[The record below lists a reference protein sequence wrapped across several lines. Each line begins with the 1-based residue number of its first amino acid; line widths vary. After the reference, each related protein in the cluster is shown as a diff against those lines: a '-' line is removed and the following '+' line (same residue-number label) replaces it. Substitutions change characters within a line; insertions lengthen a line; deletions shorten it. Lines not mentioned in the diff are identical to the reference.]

1 MNTNENSYV
10 TNLSTETLD
19 KIIETTDK
27 HEESLKKTSEI
38 IVAVNDIVFKQKKE
52 IDDLTKA
59 LEKVIGLLD
68 KDQQFISFLLKKYNN
83 IVLNLQIGFFVTT
96 AFFILIFAI
105 LYFNK

>member
-1 MNTNENSYV
+1 MNENSYI
-10 TNLSTETLD
+10 TNLSTKTFD

-59 LEKVIGLLD
+59 IEKIIGLLD
-68 KDQQFISFLLKKYNN
+68 KDQQFISFLIKKYNN
-83 IVLNLQIGFFVTT
+83 VVLNLQIGFFVTT
-96 AFFILIFAI
+96 ALFIVIFAI
-105 LYFNK
+105 LYFKK